1 VVVVA
6 ISIVIVA
13 LTDMR
18 PEYDAY
24 GWLVWGRQTLHGS
37 LDLNGAPSWKPLP
50 YLFTLPYALAGSGQM
65 WLWMVTAV
73 VAALAGA
80 VVAGHLAARLV
91 GSVPERR
98 FGPMMAAVVAGLG
111 VLGISKYWHFILIS
125 NSDPMIV
132 ALCLGAIDCQ
142 LSRRYRAAFVLLVL
156 AALGRPEVWP
166 FVALYAL
173 WGWRAVPARRALFAA
188 GIVVIPLLWFGIPA
202 LAAKSWLSAGSLAE
216 GSVNALH
223 GDKFSGVVGRLIHL
237 YEWPMWVAATVGLMI
252 AAARRDRTALL
263 LAGGALLWV
272 AVEIAFALHGWSAV
286 PRYLL
291 EPAAIVIVIAA
302 AGVGQLLEA
311 GRQRWS
317 FQRVAGPALAAA
329 LLIAL
334 LPTVR
339 SRARFVHGEVSY
351 GHDFARQVDRLHD
364 VIASNG
370 GRTHIVSCGQP
381 TSKLQFQSALAWYVG
396 LNVGDV
402 AWRPLTAIRSGRPI
416 VLFQPRGWGWDV
428 RPIHTA
434 RPGRAKCAGLR
445 TITASS

>member
-1 VVVVA
+1 VIA
-6 ISIVIVA
+6 TSILIVA

-24 GWLVWGRQTLHGS
+24 GWLVWGRQTLHGG

-73 VAALAGA
+73 AAALAGA
-80 VVAGHLAARLV
+80 VIAGRLAARLV
-91 GSVPERR
+91 GFPTERG
-98 FGPMMAAVVAGLG
+98 FAPTVAAVIAGLG

-132 ALCLGAIDCQ
+132 ALCLGAIDCH

-156 AALGRPEVWP
+156 AALGRPEAWP
-166 FVALYAL
+166 FLALYAL
-173 WGWRAVPARRALFAA
+173 WGWRALPSARTLFVA
-188 GIVVIPLLWFGIPA
+188 GILVIPLLWFGIPA

-223 GDKFSGVVGRLIHL
+223 GSKFSGVIGRFIHL

-252 AAARRDRTALL
+252 ATARRDRTLLL
-263 LAGGALLWV
+263 LAGAALLWV
-272 AVEIAFALHGWSAV
+272 VVEIAFALHGWSAV
-286 PRYLL
+286 PRYLF

-302 AGVGQLLEA
+302 AAVGRLLET
-311 GRQRWS
+311 GRHS
-317 FQRVAGPALAAA
+317 SGFLRVAGPALAAA
-329 LLIAL
+329 LVIAL

-351 GHDFARQVDRLHD
+351 RRDFARQVDRLHD
-364 VIASNG
+364 VIARNG
-370 GRTHIVSCGQP
+370 GGSHIVRCGQP

-402 AWRPLTAIRSGRPI
+402 AWRPRTAIRSGRPI
-416 VLFQPRGWGWDV
+416 VLFEPRGWGWDV
-428 RPIHTA
+428 RPIHA
-434 RPGRAKCAGLR
+434 AGSGRRGCAGLR
-445 TITASS
+445 TTTASS